1 MSYGITG
8 WTPGGDRQS
17 LTYSLKAGQKRGMGR
32 ANIVSNNIV
41 INNFGAMPRGI
52 DMYYNH
58 SCCNNN
64 NSLSKF
70 EKWML
75 GIGTVFGGVGTILGA
90 ILGGGSAEGAGDSGQ
105 KAEDTV
111 EEKTEPKPDA
121 KPQISE
127 KQQKENAE
135 IAEQKAKAADF
146 INGQI
151 TKAKDSV
158 LGSKADISGT
168 VTVGENGEVSIKDQ
182 QNTYTYQKTGRTVN
196 YKGTEYPVYTLTGA
210 TNNTTG
216 KEVPTTTQEYILM
229 NGELVQPSDC
239 SELAGLG
246 TGSILKNTA
255 SSAGTQKTQSTASS
269 SKKTGYNNVQYTAA
283 YSVTTPSGNKF
294 AVKVDKDGKYHYFNS
309 KNQEIDAQTFN
320 KQTGTTGSK
329 VASKYQAQ
337 KEVQNWNKQ
346 HPDKQ
351 VTYANGKYSTQVST
365 ISTTRGKV
373 GKTITANSFDELK
386 TLVNEYINSV
396 NNSTNKYSTGGYSG
410 LGGMIRH

>member
-168 VTVGENGEVSIKDQ
+168 VTVGENGEVSIKDK

-246 TGSILKNTA
+246 TGSIQKNNPTATTYVKAKVNQDRNTGVPFQQLSSYASINDPSVRGNAKHVDEAINKLPENKRGAYKSQLEQIIKDFGNSNDFGAKMTTNSKLTALLNSIEQAQGTNTTTPQTKA
-255 SSAGTQKTQSTASS
+255 SS
-269 SKKTGYNNVQYTAA
+269 
-283 YSVTTPSGNKF
+283 TTKPF
-294 AVKVDKDGKYHYFNS
+294 
-309 KNQEIDAQTFN
+309 I
-320 KQTGTTGSK
+320 GSR
-329 VASKYQAQ
+329 QP
-337 KEVQNWNKQ
+337 W
-346 HPDKQ
+346 
-351 VTYANGKYSTQVST
+351 
-365 ISTTRGKV
+365 
-373 GKTITANSFDELK
+373 L
-386 TLVNEYINSV
+386 
-396 NNSTNKYSTGGYSG
+396 
-410 LGGMIRH
+410 

>member
-8 WTPGGDRQS
+8 WTPGGGRQS
-17 LTYSLKAGQKRGMGR
+17 LTYSLKASQKRGMGR
-32 ANIVSNNIV
+32 ANIVSNNIF
-41 INNFGAMPRGI
+41 INNYAPMPMGKTIAVECCNSDRGMSFLEKLVLGLGAGLALLGTIFGA
-52 DMYYNH
+52 
-58 SCCNNN
+58 
-64 NSLSKF
+64 
-70 EKWML
+70 
-75 GIGTVFGGVGTILGA
+75 
-90 ILGGGSAEGAGDSGQ
+90 GGGGAPAEGAGDSGQ
-105 KAEDTV
+105 KAEDTI
-111 EEKTEPKPDA
+111 EEKTEP

-246 TGSILKNTA
+246 TGSVQKNNPTA
-255 SSAGTQKTQSTASS
+255 TTYVKAKVNQDRNTGVPFQQLSSYASINDPS
-269 SKKTGYNNVQYTAA
+269 VRGNAKHVDEAINKLPENKRGA
-283 YSVTTPSGNKF
+283 YKSQLEQIIKDFGNSNDFGAKMTT
-294 AVKVDKDGKYHYFNS
+294 NS
-309 KNQEIDAQTFN
+309 KLTALLNSIE
-320 KQTGTTGSK
+320 
-329 VASKYQAQ
+329 QAQ
-337 KEVQNWNKQ
+337 GTN
-346 HPDKQ
+346 
-351 VTYANGKYSTQVST
+351 
-365 ISTTRGKV
+365 TTSPQTK
-373 GKTITANSFDELK
+373 AS
-386 TLVNEYINSV
+386 
-396 NNSTNKYSTGGYSG
+396 STNKPFIGSRQPW
-410 LGGMIRH
+410 L